1 MARKQKSQARIVSI
15 ASGKGGVGKTT
26 LAVNLALTLGRMG
39 KSTVLIDADF
49 GLANVDI
56 MLGMTG
62 KSDLSKVVRGEQSL
76 EDALVSGGE
85 GMLFLSGGSGVFEM
99 MNIGSEDMT
108 LLANKL
114 LQLEDIADII
124 ILDVGAGISDRVRI
138 LVEASEDLIVV
149 TTPEPTAILD
159 AYALV
164 KTVSVMD
171 EPPNLSLVVNRAGD
185 QKEAE
190 QVLRTFPGIVQ
201 KYLSCD
207 IQALGN
213 LLNSS
218 DIMAGIRQQTPVV
231 LGAPHSA
238 SSRQIRAIASALL
251 KQDMAEKSRG
261 GWWRF
266 LNRLIGDRKQVV
278 DREVVDIVL
287 VKRPRAA
294 KELNHGSIAAIQ
306 TMTTPDALIT
316 GIVDDKEYPL
326 VLIEFTEAVTTED
339 HELPTELLRHI
350 FREHIILKLQE
361 KNTLKKFSEGRSIT
375 RFQLLK
381 FSLMRSDMKVILLPI
396 GKRNRITSTLYSAM

>member
-278 DREVVDIVL
+278 DREI
-287 VKRPRAA
+287 
-294 KELNHGSIAAIQ
+294 
-306 TMTTPDALIT
+306 
-316 GIVDDKEYPL
+316 
-326 VLIEFTEAVTTED
+326 
-339 HELPTELLRHI
+339 
-350 FREHIILKLQE
+350 
-361 KNTLKKFSEGRSIT
+361 
-375 RFQLLK
+375 
-381 FSLMRSDMKVILLPI
+381 
-396 GKRNRITSTLYSAM
+396 